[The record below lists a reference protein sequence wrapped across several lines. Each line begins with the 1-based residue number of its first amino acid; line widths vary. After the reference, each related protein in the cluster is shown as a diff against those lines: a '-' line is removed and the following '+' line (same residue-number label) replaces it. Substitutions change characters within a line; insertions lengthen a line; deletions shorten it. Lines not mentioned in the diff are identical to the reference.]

1 MKIHTNAKCPYCG
14 TINKVLIE
22 AESLYIPPI
31 VATCD
36 MLKGGCAEDF
46 VIKPHLSV
54 DTKIFKIREEE
65 TDGKQSNTSPRS

>member
-1 MKIHTNAKCPYCG
+1 MKINTNAKCPYCG

-36 MLKGGCAEDF
+36 MLKGGCDEDF
-46 VIKPHLSV
+46 VIKPQLSV
-54 DTKIFKIREEE
+54 SLKIFKIQEDKP
-65 TDGKQSNTSPRS
+65 DGKE